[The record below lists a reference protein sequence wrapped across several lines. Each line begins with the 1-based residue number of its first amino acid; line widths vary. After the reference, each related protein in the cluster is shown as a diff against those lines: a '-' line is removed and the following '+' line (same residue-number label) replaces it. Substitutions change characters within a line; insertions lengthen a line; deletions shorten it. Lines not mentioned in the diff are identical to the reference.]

1 MVCGGTWLLKSGRC
15 AIGAAETALLFEA
28 GMDVV
33 KARSLASVG
42 IIATGSELRDFVCR
56 AEGPTRGIERRSLSA
71 LTGFWMPVSAMY
83 GREVQLTILRPLRPH
98 SLDLRCA
105 LTF

>member
-1 MVCGGTWLLKSGRC
+1 MVCGDLLLKSGVR
-15 AIGAAETALLFEA
+15 IGAAETALLLKREW
-28 GMDVV
+28 MV

-56 AEGPTRGIERRSLSA
+56 AEGPTWYRATQLICA
-71 LTGFWMPVSAMY
+71 HCFWMPVSAMY

>member
-1 MVCGGTWLLKSGRC
+1 MVWGPASQERRAHRGGRD
-15 AIGAAETALLFEA
+15 GASFEA

-56 AEGPTRGIERRSLSA
+56 AEGPTWYRATQLICA
-71 LTGFWMPVSAMY
+71 HCFWMPVSAMY

-105 LTF
+105 LTS